1 MLPTLLLLWKGESYG
16 ANSEVVLKKGV
27 CKMSEKIRE
36 HVKPSLCLAIAVIA
50 LITIVVSAASLY
62 YKVDVHAPIVM
73 LAVVI
78 ALIGYFH
85 LHYSYTELETAAL
98 DSIMASI
105 PSCLILTLVGMLV
118 GLWIKAGIIPGL
130 IYYGLG
136 IINPNIFPLATL
148 IVCAII
154 SLSTGSSWSTEA
166 TVGVA
171 MMGIGNGLG
180 INPAFTAGVV
190 VSGAYFGDKMSP
202 LSDTTNLSPAVSGAS
217 LFDHIR
223 AMCWTTGPSLAIFA
237 VILLVWGFSF
247 SGHEIDTTRIEA
259 IRTIIAAEFPIS
271 LVCIVP
277 PLLVIISSILK
288 LPAMPGICIGIFAS
302 ILMCLYNGVSIGEMW
317 NLSQWGYKP
326 LISAQIAGI
335 ENMPEIANILQ
346 TQGISI
352 EPGMA
357 KDVATMISRLVGR
370 GGMQNMM
377 WSVSLA
383 LIAMAMGGFLE
394 VTGIL
399 HVLLAALTKGV
410 RRAGGLISATVAA
423 SFVANLL
430 TGSQYLSIIIPGR
443 MFKSKYEESGLAP
456 RMLSRS
462 LEDSGTLTSV
472 LIPWNV
478 CGGYA
483 AAVLGVPTLAYAPYA
498 MLNWM
503 TPIIAIII
511 TYLGIGVFW
520 RNEKGEDRLERK
532 VTLN

>member
-1 MLPTLLLLWKGESYG
+1 
-16 ANSEVVLKKGV
+16 
-27 CKMSEKIRE
+27 MSEKTRE
-36 HVKPSLCLAIAVIA
+36 HLKPSLALSIGIII
-50 LITIVVSAASLY
+50 LITAVVSAATLY

-73 LAVVI
+73 LAVII
-78 ALIGYFH
+78 ALVGYFH
-85 LHYSYTELETAAL
+85 LHYSYKELESAAI

-136 IINPNIFPLATL
+136 IISPNIFPLATL

-223 AMCWTTGPSLAIFA
+223 AMCWTTGPSLVIFS
-237 VILLVWGFSF
+237 VILLLWGFSY
-247 SGHEIDTTRIEA
+247 SGNSIDTTRINA
-259 IRTIIAAEFPIS
+259 IRTIIAAEFPVT
-271 LVCIVP
+271 LLCIIP
-277 PLLVIISSILK
+277 PLLVIVASIIK
-288 LPAMPGICIGIFAS
+288 IPAMPGICIGIFAS
-302 ILMCLYNGVSIGEMW
+302 MIMCAAGGVSMGEMW
-317 NLSQWGYKP
+317 SLSQWGYKAQ
-326 LISAQIAGI
+326 LSAQIAGL
-335 ENMPEIANILQ
+335 ESMPEIAKILQ
-346 TQGISI
+346 AQGLQMQP
-352 EPGMA
+352 ELA
-357 KDVATMISRLVGR
+357 KDVAAMISRLVGR

-399 HVLLAALTKGV
+399 HTLLAAMTKGV
-410 RRAGGLISATVAA
+410 KRVGGLVSATVIA
-423 SFVANLL
+423 SFAANLL

-498 MLNWM
+498 VLNWL
-503 TPIIAIII
+503 TPLVAIFI
-511 TYLGIGVFW
+511 TYLGIGIFW
-520 RNEKGEDRLERK
+520 RDKNGEDHREKRVSL
-532 VTLN
+532 

>member
-1 MLPTLLLLWKGESYG
+1 
-16 ANSEVVLKKGV
+16 
-27 CKMSEKIRE
+27 MSEKTRE
-36 HVKPSLCLAIAVIA
+36 HLKPSLALSIGIII
-50 LITIVVSAASLY
+50 LITAVVSAATLY

-73 LAVVI
+73 LAVII
-78 ALIGYFH
+78 ALVGYFH
-85 LHYSYTELETAAL
+85 LHYSYKELESAAI

-136 IINPNIFPLATL
+136 IISPNIFPLATL

-223 AMCWTTGPSLAIFA
+223 AMCWTTGPSLVIFS
-237 VILLVWGFSF
+237 VILLLWGFSY
-247 SGHEIDTTRIEA
+247 SGNSIDTTRINA
-259 IRTIIAAEFPIS
+259 IRTIIAAEFPVT
-271 LVCIVP
+271 LLCIIP
-277 PLLVIISSILK
+277 PLLVIVASIIK
-288 LPAMPGICIGIFAS
+288 IPAMPGICIGIFAS
-302 ILMCLYNGVSIGEMW
+302 MIMCAAGGVSMGEMW
-317 NLSQWGYKP
+317 SLSQWGYKAQ
-326 LISAQIAGI
+326 LSAQIAGL
-335 ENMPEIANILQ
+335 ESMPEIAKILQ
-346 TQGISI
+346 AQGLQMQP
-352 EPGMA
+352 ELA
-357 KDVATMISRLVGR
+357 KDVAAMISRLVGR

-399 HVLLAALTKGV
+399 HTLLAAMTKGV
-410 RRAGGLISATVAA
+410 KRVGGLVSATVIA
-423 SFVANLL
+423 SFAANLL
-430 TGSQYLSIIIPGR
+430 TGSQYVSIIITGR

-498 MLNWM
+498 VLNWL
-503 TPIIAIII
+503 TPLVAIFI
-511 TYLGIGVFW
+511 TYLGIGIFW
-520 RNEKGEDRLERK
+520 RDKNGEDHREKRVSL
-532 VTLN
+532 

>member
-1 MLPTLLLLWKGESYG
+1 
-16 ANSEVVLKKGV
+16 
-27 CKMSEKIRE
+27 MSEKTRE
-36 HVKPSLCLAIAVIA
+36 HLKPSLALSIGIII
-50 LITIVVSAASLY
+50 LITAVVSAATLY

-73 LAVVI
+73 LAVII
-78 ALIGYFH
+78 ALVGYFH
-85 LHYSYTELETAAL
+85 LHYSYKELESAAI

-136 IINPNIFPLATL
+136 IISPNIFPLATL

-223 AMCWTTGPSLAIFA
+223 AMCWTTGPSLVIFS
-237 VILLVWGFSF
+237 VILLLWGFSY
-247 SGHEIDTTRIEA
+247 SGNSIDTTRINA
-259 IRTIIAAEFPIS
+259 IRTIIAAEFPVT
-271 LVCIVP
+271 LLCIIP
-277 PLLVIISSILK
+277 PLLVIVASIIK
-288 LPAMPGICIGIFAS
+288 IPAMPGICIGIFAS
-302 ILMCLYNGVSIGEMW
+302 MIMCAAGGVSMGEMW
-317 NLSQWGYKP
+317 SLSQWGYKAQ
-326 LISAQIAGI
+326 LSAQIAGL
-335 ENMPEIANILQ
+335 ESMPEIAKILQ
-346 TQGISI
+346 AQGLQMQP
-352 EPGMA
+352 ELA
-357 KDVATMISRLVGR
+357 KDVAAMISRLVGR

-399 HVLLAALTKGV
+399 HTLLAAMTKGV
-410 RRAGGLISATVAA
+410 KRVGGLVSATVIA
-423 SFVANLL
+423 SFAANLL

-443 MFKSKYEESGLAP
+443 MLKSKYEESGLAP

-498 MLNWM
+498 VLNWL
-503 TPIIAIII
+503 TPLVAIFI
-511 TYLGIGVFW
+511 TYLGIGIFW
-520 RNEKGEDRLERK
+520 RDKNGEDHREKRVSL
-532 VTLN
+532 

>member
-1 MLPTLLLLWKGESYG
+1 
-16 ANSEVVLKKGV
+16 
-27 CKMSEKIRE
+27 MSEKTRE
-36 HVKPSLCLAIAVIA
+36 HLKPSLALSIGIII
-50 LITIVVSAASLY
+50 LITAVVSAATLY

-73 LAVVI
+73 LAVII
-78 ALIGYFH
+78 ALVGYFH
-85 LHYSYTELETAAL
+85 LHYSYKELESAAI

-136 IINPNIFPLATL
+136 IISPNIFPLATL

-223 AMCWTTGPSLAIFA
+223 AMCWTTGPSLVIFS
-237 VILLVWGFSF
+237 VILLLWGFSY
-247 SGHEIDTTRIEA
+247 SGNSIDTTRIHA
-259 IRTIIAAEFPIS
+259 IRTIIAAEFPVT
-271 LVCIVP
+271 LLCIIP
-277 PLLVIISSILK
+277 PLLVIVASIIK
-288 LPAMPGICIGIFAS
+288 IPAMPGICIGIFAS
-302 ILMCLYNGVSIGEMW
+302 MIMCAAGGVSMGEMW
-317 NLSQWGYKP
+317 SLSQWGYKAQ
-326 LISAQIAGI
+326 LSAQIAGL
-335 ENMPEIANILQ
+335 ESMPEIAKILQ
-346 TQGISI
+346 AQGLQMQP
-352 EPGMA
+352 ELA
-357 KDVATMISRLVGR
+357 KDVAAMISRLVGR

-399 HVLLAALTKGV
+399 HTLLAAMTKGV
-410 RRAGGLISATVAA
+410 KRVGGLVSATVIA
-423 SFVANLL
+423 SFAANLL

-498 MLNWM
+498 VLNWL
-503 TPIIAIII
+503 TPLVAIFI
-511 TYLGIGVFW
+511 TYLGIGIFW
-520 RNEKGEDRLERK
+520 RDKNGEDHREKRVSL
-532 VTLN
+532 

>member
-1 MLPTLLLLWKGESYG
+1 
-16 ANSEVVLKKGV
+16 
-27 CKMSEKIRE
+27 MSEKTRE
-36 HVKPSLCLAIAVIA
+36 HLKPSLALSIGIII
-50 LITIVVSAASLY
+50 LITAVVSAATLY

-73 LAVVI
+73 LAVII
-78 ALIGYFH
+78 ALVGYFH
-85 LHYSYTELETAAL
+85 LHYSYKELESAAI

-136 IINPNIFPLATL
+136 IISPNIFPLATL

-223 AMCWTTGPSLAIFA
+223 AMCWTTGPSLVIFS
-237 VILLVWGFSF
+237 VILLLWGFSY
-247 SGHEIDTTRIEA
+247 SGNSIDTTRINA
-259 IRTIIAAEFPIS
+259 IRTIIAAEFPVT
-271 LVCIVP
+271 LLCIIP
-277 PLLVIISSILK
+277 PLLVIVASIIK
-288 LPAMPGICIGIFAS
+288 IPAMPGICIGIFAS
-302 ILMCLYNGVSIGEMW
+302 MIMCAAGGVSMGEMW
-317 NLSQWGYKP
+317 SLSQWGYKAQ
-326 LISAQIAGI
+326 LSAQIAGL
-335 ENMPEIANILQ
+335 ESMPEIAKILQ
-346 TQGISI
+346 AQGLQMQP
-352 EPGMA
+352 ELA
-357 KDVATMISRLVGR
+357 KDVAAMISRLVGR

-399 HVLLAALTKGV
+399 HTLLAAMTKGV
-410 RRAGGLISATVAA
+410 KRVGGLVSATVIA
-423 SFVANLL
+423 SFAANLL

-443 MFKSKYEESGLAP
+443 MFKSKYEDSGLAP

-498 MLNWM
+498 VLNWL
-503 TPIIAIII
+503 TPLVAIFI
-511 TYLGIGVFW
+511 TYLGIGIFW
-520 RNEKGEDRLERK
+520 RDKNGEDHREKRVSL
-532 VTLN
+532 

>member
-1 MLPTLLLLWKGESYG
+1 
-16 ANSEVVLKKGV
+16 
-27 CKMSEKIRE
+27 MSEKTRE
-36 HVKPSLCLAIAVIA
+36 HLKPSLALSIGIII
-50 LITIVVSAASLY
+50 LITAVVSAATLY

-73 LAVVI
+73 LAVII
-78 ALIGYFH
+78 ALVGYFH
-85 LHYSYTELETAAL
+85 LHYSYKELESAAI

-136 IINPNIFPLATL
+136 IISPNIFPLATL

-223 AMCWTTGPSLAIFA
+223 AMCWTTGPSLVIFS
-237 VILLVWGFSF
+237 VILLLWGFSY
-247 SGHEIDTTRIEA
+247 SENSIDTTRINA
-259 IRTIIAAEFPIS
+259 IRTIIAAEFPVT
-271 LVCIVP
+271 LLCIIP
-277 PLLVIISSILK
+277 PLLVIVASIIK
-288 LPAMPGICIGIFAS
+288 IPAMPGICIGIFAS
-302 ILMCLYNGVSIGEMW
+302 MIMCAAGGVSMGEMW
-317 NLSQWGYKP
+317 SLSQWGYKAQ
-326 LISAQIAGI
+326 LSAQIAGL
-335 ENMPEIANILQ
+335 ESMPEIAKILQ
-346 TQGISI
+346 AQGLQMQP
-352 EPGMA
+352 ELA
-357 KDVATMISRLVGR
+357 KDVAAMISRLVGR

-399 HVLLAALTKGV
+399 HTLLAAMTKGV
-410 RRAGGLISATVAA
+410 KRVGGLVSATVIA
-423 SFVANLL
+423 SFAANLL

-498 MLNWM
+498 VLNWL
-503 TPIIAIII
+503 TPLVAIFI
-511 TYLGIGVFW
+511 TYLGIGIFW
-520 RNEKGEDRLERK
+520 RDKNGEDHREKRVSL
-532 VTLN
+532 

>member
-1 MLPTLLLLWKGESYG
+1 
-16 ANSEVVLKKGV
+16 
-27 CKMSEKIRE
+27 MSEKTRE
-36 HVKPSLCLAIAVIA
+36 HKSPSLLLSISIIA
-50 LITIVVSAASLY
+50 LITVVVSAATLY

-73 LAVVI
+73 LAVVV

-85 LHYSYTELETAAL
+85 LKYSYKDLESAAI

-136 IINPNIFPLATL
+136 IISPNIFPLATL

-202 LSDTTNLSPAVSGAS
+202 LSDTTNLAPAVSGAS

-223 AMCWTTGPSLAIFA
+223 AMCWTTGPSVVIYA
-237 VILLVWGFSF
+237 VILLLWGFGY
-247 SGHEIDTTRIEA
+247 SGSTIDTTRINA
-259 IRTIIAAEFPIS
+259 IRDIIASEFPIT
-271 LVCIVP
+271 LLCVIP
-277 PLLVIISSILK
+277 PLLVIVSSIIK
-288 LPAMPGICIGIFAS
+288 IPAMPGICIGIFAS
-302 ILMCLYNGVSIGEMW
+302 MLMCAWNGVTIGEMW
-317 NLSQWGYKP
+317 NLSQWGYKAQ
-326 LISAQIAGI
+326 LSAQIAGL
-335 ENMPEIANILQ
+335 ESMTEIAKILQ
-346 TQGISI
+346 AHGLQIQ
-352 EPGMA
+352 PDVA
-357 KDVATMISRLVGR
+357 KDVAAMISRLVGR

-399 HVLLAALTKGV
+399 HALLEAMTKGV
-410 RRAGGLISATVAA
+410 KRVGGLITSTILA
-423 SFVANLL
+423 SFVSNLL

-443 MFKSKYEESGLAP
+443 MFKTKYEESGLAP
-456 RMLSRS
+456 RMLSRT
-462 LEDSGTLTSV
+462 LEDCGTLTSV

-483 AAVLGVPTLAYAPYA
+483 AAVLGVPTLSYAPYA
-498 MLNWM
+498 MLNWV
-503 TPIIAIII
+503 TPLFAILI
-511 TYLGIGVFW
+511 TYLGIGIFW
-520 RNEKGEDRLERK
+520 RNKNGEDHIERK
-532 VTLN
+532 VMLEHN

>member
-1 MLPTLLLLWKGESYG
+1 
-16 ANSEVVLKKGV
+16 
-27 CKMSEKIRE
+27 MSEKTRE
-36 HVKPSLCLAIAVIA
+36 HLKPSLALSIGIII
-50 LITIVVSAASLY
+50 LITAVVSAATLY

-73 LAVVI
+73 LAVII
-78 ALIGYFH
+78 ALVGYFH
-85 LHYSYTELETAAL
+85 LHYSYKELESAAI

-105 PSCLILTLVGMLV
+105 PSCLILSLVGMLV

-136 IINPNIFPLATL
+136 IISPNIFPLATL

-223 AMCWTTGPSLAIFA
+223 AMCWTTGPSLVIFS
-237 VILLVWGFSF
+237 VILLLWGFSY
-247 SGHEIDTTRIEA
+247 SGNSIDTTRINA
-259 IRTIIAAEFPIS
+259 IRTIIAAEFPVT
-271 LVCIVP
+271 LLCIIP
-277 PLLVIISSILK
+277 PLLVIVASIIK
-288 LPAMPGICIGIFAS
+288 IPAMPGICIGIFAS
-302 ILMCLYNGVSIGEMW
+302 MIMCAAGGVSMGEMW
-317 NLSQWGYKP
+317 SLSQWGYKAQ
-326 LISAQIAGI
+326 LSAQIAGL
-335 ENMPEIANILQ
+335 ESMPEIAKILQ
-346 TQGISI
+346 AQGLQMQP
-352 EPGMA
+352 ELA
-357 KDVATMISRLVGR
+357 KDVAAMISRLVGR

-399 HVLLAALTKGV
+399 HTLLAAMTKGV
-410 RRAGGLISATVAA
+410 KRVGGLVSATVIA
-423 SFVANLL
+423 SFAANLL

-498 MLNWM
+498 VLNWL
-503 TPIIAIII
+503 TPLVAIFI
-511 TYLGIGVFW
+511 TYLGIGIFW
-520 RNEKGEDRLERK
+520 RDKNGEDHREKRVSL
-532 VTLN
+532 

>member
-1 MLPTLLLLWKGESYG
+1 
-16 ANSEVVLKKGV
+16 
-27 CKMSEKIRE
+27 MSGKIRE
-36 HVKPSLCLAIAVIA
+36 HLKPSLALSVGIII
-50 LITIVVSAASLY
+50 LITVVVSAATLY

-73 LAVVI
+73 LAVII
-78 ALIGYFH
+78 ALVGYFH
-85 LHYSYTELETAAL
+85 LHYSYKELESAAI

-118 GLWIKAGIIPGL
+118 GLWIKAGISPGL

-136 IINPNIFPLATL
+136 IISPNIFPLATL

-202 LSDTTNLSPAVSGAS
+202 LSDTTNLSPAVSGAT

-223 AMCWTTGPSLAIFA
+223 AMCWTTGPALAIFS
-237 VILLVWGFSF
+237 VILLVWGFNY
-247 SGHEIDTTRIEA
+247 SGSSIDTTRINA
-259 IRTIIAAEFPIS
+259 IRAVIAAEFPITP
-271 LVCIVP
+271 LCVIP
-277 PLLVIISSILK
+277 PLLVIISSIIK
-288 LPAMPGICIGIFAS
+288 IPAMPGICIGIFAS
-302 ILMCLYNGVSIGEMW
+302 IIMCAVNGVSMGEMW
-317 NLSQWGYKP
+317 NLSQWGYKAQ
-326 LISAQIAGI
+326 LSAQIAGL
-335 ENMPEIANILQ
+335 ENMAEIAGILQ
-346 TQGISI
+346 AQGLQMQP
-352 EPGMA
+352 ELA
-357 KDVATMISRLVGR
+357 KDVAAMISRLVGR

-399 HVLLAALTKGV
+399 HTLLTTMTKGV
-410 RRAGGLISATVAA
+410 KRVGGLVSTTVIA

-498 MLNWM
+498 ILNWL
-503 TPIIAIII
+503 TPLVAIVI
-511 TYLGIGVFW
+511 TYLGIGIFW
-520 RNEKGEDRLERK
+520 RDKNGEDYKEKKTLLEK
-532 VTLN
+532 